1 MGGGCF
7 KAASFFVPKIQK
19 NLAGQRK
26 KVKNQL
32 QACYDKDMRKETA
45 KCPMRAVRPSG

>member
-19 NLAGQRK
+19 NPARQRK

-32 QACYDKDMRKETA
+32 QACYDRPMRKEEA
-45 KCPMRAVRPSG
+45 K